1 MYSNNAHNKS
11 GFKMLVN
18 YQRITGQSY
27 LFWNFGQRMGLSLKL
42 VLLFFNSLTFIAI
55 LYFTYMGVR
64 DIQHMNSNNISF
76 SSHHILM
83 PYIMQISLYICANI
97 INVYV
102 FLLIQFKGKSILIY
116 INDLDIDIDSK
127 IEKKI
132 GIKAIVIQLTLTL
145 LLTLIFFLCSRLFN
159 DIQKNILF
167 VFAYFIITI
176 YNTSNYL
183 NLLSIMAYFC
193 YLIQQR
199 LSGLE
204 DEFISLEQLPKIFK
218 HLLVIQRHVKKLD
231 QIYNKYIFILI
242 IFYSFECIS
251 NLTILYFDRYNTMFC
266 PIPAIFESLISI
278 FLFCYLSDKIDK
290 AYVSIINKYEQLQ
303 LKMHDTQLGQFNY
316 CLISRL
322 YSLRDDLCFTAFN
335 LYPIN
340 MKTFMSIL
348 SMIITFTVILIQT
361 RY

>member
-1 MYSNNAHNKS
+1 MYSNNENNKS

-42 VLLFFNSLTFIAI
+42 ILLFFNSLTFIAI

-64 DIQHMNSNNISF
+64 DIQHMNNNIFF
-76 SSHHILM
+76 SSHHILI
-83 PYIMQISLYICANI
+83 PTIMQISLYIFVTI

-116 INDLDIDIDSK
+116 FNDLDIDIDSK
-127 IEKKI
+127 LEKKI
-132 GIKAIVIQLTLTL
+132 GIKAIVIQFSLTILLTL
-145 LLTLIFFLCSRLFN
+145 LFFFCSGLFN
-159 DIQKNILF
+159 DIQNNILF
-167 VFAYFIITI
+167 VFIYFVITI
-176 YNTSNYL
+176 YNLSNYL
-183 NLLSIMAYFC
+183 NLLTIMAYFC
-193 YLIQQR
+193 YLVHQR
-199 LSGLE
+199 LTDLQN
-204 DEFISLEQLPKIFK
+204 EFSSLQQLPKIFK
-218 HLLVIQRHVKKLD
+218 HLLVIQQHIKKLD
-231 QIYNKYIFILI
+231 QYYNKYIFILI

-251 NLTILYFDRYNTMFC
+251 NLTILYFDRYTTMFC

-278 FLFCYLSDKIDK
+278 FMFCYLSDKIDK
-290 AYVSIINKYEQLQ
+290 TYVSIINKYEQLQ
-303 LKMHDTQLGQFNY
+303 LKMHDTQLSQFNH
-316 CLISRL
+316 CLVSRL
-322 YSLRDDLCFTAFN
+322 YSMRDDMCFTAFN

-340 MKTFMSIL
+340 LKTFMSIL